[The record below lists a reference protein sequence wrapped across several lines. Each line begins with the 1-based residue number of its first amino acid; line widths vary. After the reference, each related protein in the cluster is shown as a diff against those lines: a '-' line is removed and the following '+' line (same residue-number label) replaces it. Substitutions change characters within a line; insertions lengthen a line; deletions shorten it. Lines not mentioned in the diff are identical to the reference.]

1 MKKKE
6 KGVYTKAQKEKVCKA
21 ILKDVEGRV
30 PECTVD
36 FLVGEVLCNHP
47 RWKEK
52 IGCGLDHIEV
62 RNALYGAKGFYIVRT
77 DGTSTDISY
86 RKSIYSSI
94 NKREE
99 IMKACRTVVSPIIEM
114 HRNQVRLP
122 FVCPITG
129 EVVTDK
135 SEVHIDH
142 YDLTFKELFD
152 LWMTG
157 KDEDDLYDRL
167 SVSKTDGCVE
177 VHFDDPILTMDF
189 YQFHNTHTH
198 LRAVSKTANLS
209 VLNRK

>member
-1 MKKKE
+1 MKKNVIKPYTKVEKE
-6 KGVYTKAQKEKVCKA
+6 KICKS
-21 ILKDVEGRV
+21 ILNDIEGRI

-62 RNALYGAKGFYIVRT
+62 RKSLYGAKSFYIVRE

-86 RKSIYSSI
+86 RKAIYSSV
-94 NKREE
+94 NKRSE
-99 IMKACRTVVSPIIEM
+99 IMKACRTIISPIIEM
-114 HRNQVRLP
+114 HRNQVKLP
-122 FVCPITG
+122 FTCPITG

-135 SEVHIDH
+135 SNVHIDH

-152 LWMTG
+152 LWMEG
-157 KDEDDLYDRL
+157 KDEDELYDKL
-167 SVSKTDGCVE
+167 LVSKKDGCVE

-198 LRAVSKTANLS
+198 LRAVSEKANETIL
-209 VLNRK
+209 KK